1 MPTDPP
7 SGRSRRARRLVAL
20 GAIALAVTGGSAC
33 TGSADPGPTT
43 PRLQLAWQ
51 GVTLPG
57 GAEPTSLV
65 GAGNTVVV
73 VGRSDG
79 APRMF
84 VLTDDLAVRRVDLVG
99 HGVYAATA
107 NWVDL
112 AVEGPQVLALGR
124 ATGGAHGLPR
134 WTVWSGST
142 ERVEEHPQPFETFGG
157 PRSGGLAGVA
167 LGAGRALVVGSWDDG
182 GPGLDAAVWG
192 VSGTT
197 WERRGK
203 ASTALAST
211 ATRLVQPAA
220 AAVTSTGVYLV
231 GSTTELGGDHVVL
244 GATAWTAPH
253 PEGPWTR
260 VDLPATT
267 TSSRATGLSCDS
279 TGCWVVGLD
288 GDTAVLWRL
297 DHTRARRVTLPR
309 DAPASPGPAAIVAA
323 VAAVGG
329 QVWIA
334 TSTDDQS
341 QLLRRDASGSWTV
354 FDGPA
359 GQPARLALWGHR
371 VGLVSTTVG
380 GSRFAV
386 ASP

>member
-1 MPTDPP
+1 MPTEPLR
-7 SGRSRRARRLVAL
+7 GRSRSARRLVAL
-20 GAIALAVTGGSAC
+20 AASAVALTGGSAC
-33 TGSADPGPTT
+33 TGSPEPGPTT

-51 GVTLPG
+51 GVTLPD

-65 GAGNTVVV
+65 GAGSTVVV
-73 VGRSDG
+73 AGRSDG

-84 VLTDDLAVRRVDLVG
+84 VVADDLAVRRVDLVG

-112 AVEGPQVLALGR
+112 AVDGPQVLALGR

-142 ERVEEHPQPFETFGG
+142 TRVEERPQPFETFGG

-167 LGAGRALVVGSWDDG
+167 LGSGSALVVGSWDDG

-192 VSGTT
+192 VSGAT

-203 ASTALAST
+203 TSRALAST
-211 ATRLVQPAA
+211 ATELVQPAA

-231 GSTTELGGDHVVL
+231 GSTTDLGGDKVVL
-244 GATAWTAPH
+244 GATAWAAPH
-253 PEGPWTR
+253 PDGPWTT

-267 TSSRATGLSCDS
+267 TSSRATGLSCDG

-288 GDTAVLWRL
+288 GEAVVLWRL
-297 DHTRARRVTLPR
+297 DDARARRVTLPR
-309 DAPASPGPAAIVAA
+309 DAPASHGRVAA
-323 VAAVGG
+323 VAAMSG
-329 QVWIA
+329 QVWVA
-334 TSTDDQS
+334 TSTDGRS

-371 VGLVSTTVG
+371 VGLVSITDSA
-380 GSRFAV
+380 SRFAV
-386 ASP
+386 AAP

>member
-1 MPTDPP
+1 MRTDLA
-7 SGRSRRARRLVAL
+7 SGCSRSARWLVAL
-20 GAIALAVTGGSAC
+20 VAVAVAVTGGSAC
-33 TGSADPGPTT
+33 TGGPEPGPTT

-51 GVTLPG
+51 GIALPD
-57 GAEPTSLV
+57 GAEPTSVV
-65 GAGNTVVV
+65 GAGDAVVV

-84 VLTDDLAVRRVDLVG
+84 VLADDLAVRRVDLVA

-107 NWVDL
+107 SWVDL
-112 AVEGPQVLALGR
+112 AVDGSRVLALGR
-124 ATGGAHGLPR
+124 AAGGAHGLPR

-142 ERVEEHPQPFETFGG
+142 QRVEEHPQPFETFGG

-167 LGAGRALVVGSWDDG
+167 LGSGSDLVVGSWDDG
-182 GPGLDAAVWG
+182 GPGLDAAVWR

-197 WERRGK
+197 WERTGRT
-203 ASTALAST
+203 SRALAST

-231 GSTTELGGDHVVL
+231 GSTTELGGDDVAL
-244 GATAWTAPH
+244 RATAWTAPH

-267 TSSRATGLSCDS
+267 TSSRATGLSCDG

-288 GDTAVLWRL
+288 GDTVALWRL
-297 DHTRARRVTLPR
+297 DHARARRVTLPR
-309 DAPASPGPAAIVAA
+309 DAPASRGRVAA
-323 VAAVGG
+323 VAAGGG
-329 QVWIA
+329 QVWLA
-334 TSTDDQS
+334 TSTDGGS

-354 FDGPA
+354 FDGPE
-359 GQPARLALWGHR
+359 GQPVRLALWGHR
-371 VGLVSTTVG
+371 AGLVSITGSV
-380 GSRFAV
+380 SRFAV
-386 ASP
+386 AAP